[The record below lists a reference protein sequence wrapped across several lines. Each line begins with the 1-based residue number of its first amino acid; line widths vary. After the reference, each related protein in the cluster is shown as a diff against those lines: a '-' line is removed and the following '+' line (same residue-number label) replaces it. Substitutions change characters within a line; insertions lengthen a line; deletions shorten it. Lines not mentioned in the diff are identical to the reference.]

1 MTEDDEREIRSL
13 EFRLSRA
20 LDDCR
25 RAQRALTVARG
36 RLGLFDPRKF
46 CTADE
51 MAAERAAA
59 RAEMREIVGAAIS
72 QTRILFDRAY
82 VPTAWEKSLLEL
94 GRSFA
99 QEAKRAKIERGNVV
113 PLPRGQTA
121 QQIIAAG
128 RRRRG
133 ETQR

>member
-1 MTEDDEREIRSL
+1 MTEDDERTIRSL

-25 RAQRALTVARG
+25 RAQANLLTARR
-36 RLGLFDPRKF
+36 RLGLFDPRSF
-46 CTADE
+46 YTQGE
-51 MAAERAAA
+51 MDRERATA
-59 RAEMREIVGAAIS
+59 RAEMREIVAATIS

-99 QEAKRAKIERGNVV
+99 EETKRAKSTLRSVEPNNVV
-113 PLPRGQTA
+113 PLARA
-121 QQIIAAG
+121 IEAAG
-128 RRRRG
+128 RKRRG
-133 ETQR
+133 ES

>member
-1 MTEDDEREIRSL
+1 MTEDDERTIRSL

-25 RAQRALTVARG
+25 RAQANLSTARR
-36 RLGLFDPRKF
+36 RLGLFDPRQF
-46 CTADE
+46 YTADE
-51 MAAERAAA
+51 MDAERAAA
-59 RAEMREIVGAAIS
+59 RVEMREIVSAAIAEARYRYDATYRPDA
-72 QTRILFDRAY
+72 QHRA
-82 VPTAWEKSLLEL
+82 WIEL

-99 QEAKRAKIERGNVV
+99 EEAKRAKAAPGNVV

-121 QQIIAAG
+121 EQIIAAG

-133 ETQR
+133 ET